1 MTWKRKF
8 VANKRKSSRKL
19 ALWGCKKLHCSFSS
33 STPTNDDFFFL
44 LFQNDWLRW
53 HFPPKTSFCRWI
65 WPTTWFSIF
74 RRGPLQT
81 WLEWSVWYWL
91 ATKFHASM
99 TMFYQVKLF
108 GIQPFSWHGSY
119 LLSGCLCAPHSL
131 GMLRIAT
138 ILIPSLLSFR
148 FGKLGGIR
156 LIVELLVLRAY
167 RSTRP
172 TSQPQVPQFGF

>member
-1 MTWKRKF
+1 MI
-8 VANKRKSSRKL
+8 
-19 ALWGCKKLHCSFSS
+19 
-33 STPTNDDFFFL
+33 FFL

-131 GMLRIAT
+131 GMLRIG
-138 ILIPSLLSFR
+138 LQQSWSHLYFLSD
-148 FGKLGGIR
+148 LEN
-156 LIVELLVLRAY
+156 LVELDLSLNFLSSVPIGALGQLRNLKFLNLGSN
-167 RSTRP
+167 RI
-172 TSQPQVPQFGF
+172 QVCIIQSFDTMCYLS